1 MTKRIFKSLTELIG
15 NTPLLELTNLPN
27 NAARILV
34 KLEMF
39 NPGKSVK
46 DRIALSMIEDA
57 ERKGI
62 LQPGGVIIEPTSGN
76 TGIGLAWIS
85 AIKGYRAIFTMPE
98 SMSKERQDVLTA
110 YGATVVLTSKDE
122 GMRGAIRKAIQLQN
136 EIDGAVILN
145 QFENVANS
153 LAHYTTTA
161 KEIWNASNGDVDM
174 FIAGVGTGGTLSGVG
189 KGLKECRRTIR
200 IVGVEPL
207 ESPVLSGG
215 YPCVHR
221 IQGIGA
227 GFIPPL
233 YDQDV
238 VDEIVRITE
247 EEAIRTT
254 SYIAKK
260 HGLLVGISSGAV
272 IAAAIKQGELREN
285 TGKVIVALLP
295 DMGERYL
302 SMGIFV

>member
-27 NAARILV
+27 NVARILV

-110 YGATVVLTSKDE
+110 YGATVVLTSKNE
-122 GMRGAIRKAIQLQN
+122 GMQGAIRKAVQLQK
-136 EIDGAVILN
+136 EIDGSVILN

-153 LAHYTTTA
+153 LAHYCTTA

-189 KGLKECRRTIR
+189 KGLKECRRNIR
-200 IVGVEPL
+200 IVGVEPS
-207 ESPVLSGG
+207 ESAVLSGG
-215 YPCVHR
+215 SPSAHK

-238 VDEIVRITE
+238 VDAIVRVTE
-247 EEAIRTT
+247 EEAIKT
-254 SYIAKK
+254 SSFIAKK
-260 HGLLVGISSGAV
+260 YGLLVGISSGAV
-272 IAAAIKQGELREN
+272 IAAAIKQGELSQN